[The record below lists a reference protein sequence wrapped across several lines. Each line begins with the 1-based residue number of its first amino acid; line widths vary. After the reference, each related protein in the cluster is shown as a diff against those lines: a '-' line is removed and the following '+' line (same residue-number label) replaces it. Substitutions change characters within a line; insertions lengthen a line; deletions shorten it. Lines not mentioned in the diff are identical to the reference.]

1 MTILQVKG
9 VDIVL
14 EHNNAGRQTTGY
26 ITGQGNIFTY
36 QVIGSGNA
44 VIHGSNDGN
53 NWIPITDAP
62 LVAPDSLVLMH
73 SWLYIRVE
81 GTAVVTV
88 SRG

>member
-36 QVIGSGNA
+36 QG
-44 VIHGSNDGN
+44 
-53 NWIPITDAP
+53 
-62 LVAPDSLVLMH
+62 LVS
-73 SWLYIRVE
+73 
-81 GTAVVTV
+81 
-88 SRG
+88 

>member
-1 MTILQVKG
+1 MTILEVQG
-9 VDIVL
+9 VNVVL
-14 EHNNAGRQTTGY
+14 EHNNGERSTGGY

-36 QVIGSGNA
+36 QATGAGNA
-44 VIHGSNDGN
+44 VIHGSNNGI
-53 NWIPITDAP
+53 NWTPITDTP

-81 GTAVVTV
+81 GTATVTV